1 MTMLQNL
8 LLKIAEEI
16 QRICLKYQ
24 IDIFMDGGT
33 QLGAVRHQG
42 FIPWDDDL
50 DFAMRRKDYELF
62 LKVCEKELNPDLYF
76 LHTGKT
82 EKYYPFEFAKIQLVG
97 TEILEDFSKNADV
110 HHGIFVDI
118 FPYDELP
125 MNTLERKMF
134 LYKNLW
140 LKNILWVK
148 CGYGSIQQHK
158 KITYRIFALL
168 GVLFSV
174 EGLKKS
180 RYKLITKYQN
190 SGSTECFTSDYPK
203 VILKTKWFEKKMRYQ
218 FEASGFYG
226 FEAYDDFLT
235 ALYGDYLII
244 PPPEKRISHSY
255 YEIDYGP
262 Y

>member
-1 MTMLQNL
+1 MPTKEDAQLYMNL
-8 LLKIAEEI
+8 LARCLKIVDEFPGAFNEI
-16 QRICLKYQ
+16 NSILHYSEVA
-24 IDIFMDGGT
+24 DEIFN
-33 QLGAVRHQG
+33 L
-42 FIPWDDDL
+42 
-50 DFAMRRKDYELF
+50 
-62 LKVCEKELNPDLYF
+62 
-76 LHTGKT
+76 
-82 EKYYPFEFAKIQLVG
+82 
-97 TEILEDFSKNADV
+97 
-110 HHGIFVDI
+110 
-118 FPYDELP
+118 
-125 MNTLERKMF
+125 MNTLWEQGIQTF
-134 LYKNLW
+134 LFHVLHLLNEIE
-140 LKNILWVK
+140 NQEDVSVK
-148 CGYGSIQQHK
+148 FIKAFEICK
-158 KITYRIFALL
+158 WLL